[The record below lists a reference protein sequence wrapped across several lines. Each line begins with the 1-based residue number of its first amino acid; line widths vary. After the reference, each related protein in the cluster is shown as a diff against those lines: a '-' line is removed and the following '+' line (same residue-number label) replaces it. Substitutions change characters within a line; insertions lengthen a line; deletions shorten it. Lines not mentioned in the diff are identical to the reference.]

1 MRRTIEPREQ
11 LEILLRGT
19 VQVITPEEL
28 GDRIERAA
36 RDGRPLKVKLG
47 ADPTAPDIHLGHAV
61 VLRKLRQFQDLGH
74 EVYFVV
80 GDFTGRIGDPSGRS
94 QTRPVLTEEQVRRNA
109 RTYERQILKI
119 LDPAR
124 THVVFNHDWLSRM
137 SFADVLQL
145 ASRYTLARM
154 LERDDYGRRFKAQIP
169 VFIHEL
175 LYPLAQAYDSV
186 HLAADVEIGG
196 SDQTFNFVATREIMR
211 EYGLAPQV
219 VMTLPLLEGTD
230 GVEKMSKSLGNHV
243 GIDDPPA
250 EMFGRLMSI
259 PDPLIPRYFELCTE
273 VPPEEIETMR
283 QAMAGGKL
291 NPRDAK
297 ARLAQEVVRL
307 YHGEKAAI
315 DAAAEFEA
323 VFRRGELPSEVP
335 DVVVAASEMPRG
347 RIALARLLVVAG
359 LATSASEAR
368 RLVEQGG
375 VRIDGRPAE
384 DPWMVVAPSDGMVL
398 RVGKRRAARLR
409 LETGTSRDVRPI

>member
-28 GDRIERAA
+28 GDRVERAA